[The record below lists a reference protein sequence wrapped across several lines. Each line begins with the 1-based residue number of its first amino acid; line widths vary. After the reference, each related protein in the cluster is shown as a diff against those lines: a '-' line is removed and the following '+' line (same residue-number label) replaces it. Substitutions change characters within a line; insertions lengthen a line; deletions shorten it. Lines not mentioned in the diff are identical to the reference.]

1 MKKIENPKWEECRI
15 YLRNKV
21 LPRLQEMQRDMF
33 GNEKLFLEIGVG
45 RNGEYIYAYASA
57 SENNFKDTI
66 YLNLSFAYSR
76 KQIDSELS
84 KLTDLIRKHT
94 A

>member
-1 MKKIENPKWEECRI
+1 MKKLENPKWEECRN

-21 LPRLQEMQRDMF
+21 LPRLQETQRDLF
-33 GNEKLFLEIGVG
+33 GNEKLVLEISVG
-45 RNGEYIYAYASA
+45 RKGEYISVYASA
-57 SENNFKDTI
+57 SDKNGKDTI
-66 YLNLSFAYSR
+66 YSNLSCVDSR

>member
-1 MKKIENPKWEECRI
+1 MKKIENPKWEECRN

-21 LPRLQEMQRDMF
+21 LPRLHKTQRDMF
-33 GNEKLFLEIGVG
+33 GNEKLFLEISVG
-45 RNGEYIYAYASA
+45 RNGEYISVYASA
-57 SENNFKDTI
+57 FDKNCEDTI
-66 YLNLSFAYSR
+66 YLNLSFVDSR